1 MAEAFIVNTREG
13 EKDRLDVG
21 ENGYE
26 KLENLFVISRLVGW
40 LVDD

>member
-1 MAEAFIVNTREG
+1 MVEVFIVNTREG

-26 KLENLFVISRLVGW
+26 KFENFFVIFRLVGW